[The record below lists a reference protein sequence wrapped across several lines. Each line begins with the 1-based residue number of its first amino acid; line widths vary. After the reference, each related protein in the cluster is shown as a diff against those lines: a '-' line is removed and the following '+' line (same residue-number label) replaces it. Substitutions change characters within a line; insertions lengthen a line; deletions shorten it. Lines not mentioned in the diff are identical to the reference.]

1 MKKYSLLILI
11 LFINCS
17 FSKLTEIQYRNE
29 FTAWMTSNQ
38 RTYASS
44 EFTNRYNTF
53 KSNLDFINQWNS
65 KGSKTVLALNEFAD
79 ISNEEYRKNY
89 LRNDNNINKLSSLL
103 INDKEDKEIKSS
115 SSSGSGSSGIDWRKK
130 GAVPSVKSQIGGCG
144 SWPITAVGATES
156 AHFLANPKDPFI
168 SLSMQNLIDCSNLN
182 KQCYQGT
189 VNEAF
194 QYIIENGGIDSEE
207 SYKFSGGEPGKCK
220 YNSSNSVAK
229 ITSYEKVKSG
239 SESSLESAVSL
250 KPVAAY
256 IDASLSSFQF
266 YSSGIYYEP
275 SCNSTDLNHSILIVG
290 FSDFSTTPTDSL
302 KHSSNYWIVQNSF
315 GKNWGENGYIFMSKD
330 RDDNCGISKMASYVI
345 V

>member
-11 LFINCS
+11 LFINYS

-29 FTAWMTSNQ
+29 FTAWMISNQ
-38 RTYASS
+38 RTYSS
-44 EFTNRYNTF
+44 NEFNNRYSTF

-65 KGSKTVLALNEFAD
+65 KGSKTILSLNKFAD

-89 LRNDNNINKLSSLL
+89 LRNNNNINNLSSLL

-115 SSSGSGSSGIDWRKK
+115 NSGSGSGSSGIDWRKK
-130 GAVPSVKSQIGGCG
+130 GAVPSVKTQIGGCG
-144 SWPITAVGATES
+144 SWPITAIGATES

-168 SLSMQNLIDCSNLN
+168 SLSMQNLIDCSN

-207 SYKFSGGEPGKCK
+207 SYKFNDGEPGKCK

-229 ITSYEKVKSG
+229 IRSYEKVKSG

-256 IDASLSSFQF
+256 IDASLTSFQF

-275 SCNSTDLNHSILIVG
+275 SCNSTDLNHSVLIVG
-290 FSDFSTTPTDSL
+290 FSDSSTTITTTSTD
-302 KHSSNYWIVQNSF
+302 SSNYWIVQNSF
-315 GKNWGENGYIFMSKD
+315 GKNWGEHGYILMSKD
-330 RDDNCGISKMASYVI
+330 RDDNCGISRMASYVI